1 MNSRVMPPHSEVDPF
16 SELGQ
21 VQLCRRRKRSRSISP
36 SQLTSRSSDSSPKI
50 GGSNR
55 TSRSSS
61 VSSEVRSPFSPVF
74 ETFAAV
80 AKTIKKRNVPKP
92 AIVSFHEAP
101 DFLQFNPFIYRGY
114 RRNVACTITCM
125 KR

>member
-1 MNSRVMPPHSEVDPF
+1 MPPHAEAPF

-21 VQLCRRRKRSRSISP
+21 VEFRKRRKRSRSISP
-36 SQLTSRSSDSSPKI
+36 SQLSRSSEL
-50 GGSNR
+50 GGSKKINR
-55 TSRSSS
+55 SNRSSRSSS
-61 VSSEVRSPFSPVF
+61 VASEVRSPFSPVY

-80 AKTIKKRNVPKP
+80 AKSMQQRNVIKP

-101 DFLQFNPFIYRGY
+101 SFLQFNPFIYRGY
-114 RRNVACTITCM
+114 RTNLCTYTCL